1 MRNILHQR
9 FTSARQTLRLLA
21 LSLIFQCVC
30 LHACHAAPGH
40 VILVCPPAFTK
51 AMQPW
56 IAQRQSEGLSITTIR
71 PPVRGEQLRTVIN
84 KAATDATRYV
94 LLVGDAPVIG
104 RASDPSRQTPI
115 LYARTTVTA
124 QWGSPPTLSS
134 DMLYGDF
141 NRDSIPDA
149 AVGRLPVANVSQL
162 RNWISRIL
170 VRESSDDFG
179 PWRSRIQVIGGIG
192 GFGKLADMAIESVT
206 RSIVTT
212 MLPAETRTHISY
224 ASPGHPFCPKQA
236 SFTDAILEN
245 YSRGSRFWVYAGHG
259 NVTELDRVASSLGGK
274 PVLDH
279 ESVGRL
285 STAPNM
291 APIAVLLACFTGAC
305 DAPEESIAEKMV
317 LNERGPVAV
326 FAGSRV
332 TMPYGNTTAAV
343 GLINGIF
350 NQKLPRLGDA
360 WLSALRQMQTE
371 TTDPNA
377 PGRIVID
384 SLAMLISPSGT
395 KLPDERHEHMLLYNL
410 LGDPTL
416 RLQHPQQLDI
426 SRSTDEQ
433 HPRKLQIK
441 LTSPISGTVIIT
453 VDRPL
458 GAVKTGDPNH
468 TTLFETRTTVEAN
481 KALQLELRIPESTT
495 GPVIVRGMVSG
506 ENAWAS
512 DAFKTILN

>member
-1 MRNILHQR
+1 
-9 FTSARQTLRLLA
+9 
-21 LSLIFQCVC
+21 
-30 LHACHAAPGH
+30 
-40 VILVCPPAFTK
+40 
-51 AMQPW
+51 
-56 IAQRQSEGLSITTIR
+56 
-71 PPVRGEQLRTVIN
+71 
-84 KAATDATRYV
+84 
-94 LLVGDAPVIG
+94 
-104 RASDPSRQTPI
+104 
-115 LYARTTVTA
+115 
-124 QWGSPPTLSS
+124 
-134 DMLYGDF
+134 
-141 NRDSIPDA
+141 
-149 AVGRLPVANVSQL
+149 
-162 RNWISRIL
+162 
-170 VRESSDDFG
+170 
-179 PWRSRIQVIGGIG
+179 
-192 GFGKLADMAIESVT
+192 
-206 RSIVTT
+206 
-212 MLPAETRTHISY
+212 
-224 ASPGHPFCPKQA
+224 
-236 SFTDAILEN
+236 
-245 YSRGSRFWVYAGHG
+245 
-259 NVTELDRVASSLGGK
+259 
-274 PVLDH
+274 
-279 ESVGRL
+279 
-285 STAPNM
+285 
-291 APIAVLLACFTGAC
+291 
-305 DAPEESIAEKMV
+305 

-433 HPRKLQIK
+433 HPRNLQIK